1 MTFGSPQFLYLLA
14 ALPALGAFVWWAL
27 VRRREALRR
36 IGDPS
41 LVRRLSLSAG
51 GRARSVRVVLWFLGA
66 LLLIVALARPQW
78 GSDIQIV
85 EQTGV
90 QVMVALDVSRS
101 MLAEDVKPS
110 RLDRAKLEISD
121 LISRLEGD
129 EVGIV
134 LFSGASFIQFPLTSD
149 HSTARA
155 YLNNASPRAIS
166 RQGTAIAEA
175 IEVAMRG
182 FSTERE
188 NQNIIIVMT
197 DGENHEGDPVEA
209 AREAAAEGAVIFTV
223 GMGSA
228 EGSPVMGYDE
238 SGNATG
244 ELRDAEGEPIVSR
257 MDEVGLQRIAE
268 SGGGRYFRASDPG
281 AMAGLA
287 DEIQAFQDS
296 SLQSEFSQRKVE
308 RFQLFLLAGVLCLV
322 FAGLLADRLF
332 YRQGV
337 RRGAALENR
346 VDG

>member
-1 MTFGSPQFLYLLA
+1 MTFGSPHFLYLLA
-14 ALPALGAFVWWAL
+14 TLPALGAFVWWASL
-27 VRRREALRR
+27 RRREAVRR
-36 IGDPS
+36 IGDPE
-41 LVRRLSLSAG
+41 LVRQLSLSAG
-51 GRARSVRVVLWFLGA
+51 GRARSIRVVLWFLGA
-66 LLLIVALARPQW
+66 SLLIVALARPQW

-90 QVMVALDVSRS
+90 QVMIALDVSRS
-101 MLAEDVKPS
+101 MLAEDVRPT

-134 LFSGASFIQFPLTSD
+134 LFSGASFIQFPVTSD

-155 YLNNASPRAIS
+155 YLNNASPNAIS
-166 RQGTAIAEA
+166 RQGTVIAEA
-175 IEVAMRG
+175 IEIAMTG

-188 NQNIIIVMT
+188 NQNIIVVMT

-228 EGSPVMGYDE
+228 EGSPVMGYDDT
-238 SGNATG
+238 GNAIG
-244 ELRDAEGEPIVSR
+244 EIRDGQGDLIVSR

-281 AMAGLA
+281 AIAALA
-287 DEIQAFQDS
+287 DEIQAFQDR
-296 SLQSEFSQRKVE
+296 SLQSEFSQRRVE
-308 RFQLFLLAGVLCLV
+308 RVQLFLLAGALCLV
-322 FAGLLADRLF
+322 FAELFADRLF
-332 YRQGV
+332 YLQGV
-337 RRGAALENR
+337 RRGASLENS